1 MDLLKVLLTFALIV
15 SLKLAWY
22 EHQYHVE
29 TAEVQPNPYVGVASD
44 GFKRAMEYHGIK
56 SAHWDWEKGTWV
68 FKRNGEVCILK
79 TGVGNGRLSVLKK
92 KVRKPKLITAFK
104 NRNKEP

>member
-1 MDLLKVLLTFALIV
+1 MDIVKVLLTFALIV

-29 TAEVQPNPYVGVASD
+29 TAEGQPNPYVGVASD

-68 FKRNGEVCILK
+68 FNRNGEVCILK
-79 TGVGNGRLSVLKK
+79 TGVGNGRLYVLKK
-92 KVRKPKLITAFK
+92 KVRKPSKRIGLRDLEK
-104 NRNKEP
+104 KG